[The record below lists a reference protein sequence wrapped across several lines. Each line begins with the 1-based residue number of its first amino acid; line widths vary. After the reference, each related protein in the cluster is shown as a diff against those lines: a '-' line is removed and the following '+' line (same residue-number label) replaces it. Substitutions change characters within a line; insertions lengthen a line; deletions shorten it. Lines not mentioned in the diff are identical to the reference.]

1 MGGPYSKSPWRKGWE
16 HARCYDLMCAWNV
29 HCVSC
34 CKSRYYTCMECQ
46 DRSPVLVAVTVGVV
60 IGVLVTMMW
69 HESVVSRSFVM
80 TE

>member
-1 MGGPYSKSPWRKGWE
+1 MVLHSITYLS
-16 HARCYDLMCAWNV
+16 RCCNLRCCAWNV
-29 HCVSC
+29 QCVSC

-46 DRSPVLVAVTVGVV
+46 DRSPVLVALTMGVV
-60 IGVLVTMMW
+60 IGVLVTVMW